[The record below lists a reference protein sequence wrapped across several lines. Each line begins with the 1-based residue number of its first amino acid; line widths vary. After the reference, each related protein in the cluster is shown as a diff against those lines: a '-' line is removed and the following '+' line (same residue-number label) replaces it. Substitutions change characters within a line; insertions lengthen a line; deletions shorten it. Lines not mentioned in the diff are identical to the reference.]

1 MVQLNAEA
9 REIAVKVV
17 YYGPALSGKT
27 TNLQALFQKI
37 DPKVRGRL
45 MTLDTK
51 DDRTLFFDMMPVF
64 FKTQAG
70 VKVKLKLYTVP
81 GQVMHESTRR
91 IVLQGTD
98 AVAFV
103 ADSRRGEAASTLAY
117 WNNMLKNLE
126 ANGLDYRTLPIV
138 IQMNK
143 RDLSDARGDADFGD
157 LRAVIQ
163 PPVVPAVA
171 IRGEGVVETL
181 HSVLQLCYRS
191 LDRGIQLETRW
202 KISEREFLDKIF
214 SHVDLR
220 GTRIEAPPAG
230 GPPR

>member
-1 MVQLNAEA
+1 MVQFNPDS

-37 DPKVRGRL
+37 DPRVRGRL

-64 FKTQAG
+64 FRTKSG

-91 IVLQGTD
+91 IVLQGSD

-103 ADSRRGEAASTLAY
+103 ADSRRSEAVSTLAY

-143 RDLSDARGDADFGD
+143 RDLPDARGEDELED
-157 LRAVIQ
+157 LRRVIQ

-171 IRGEGVVETL
+171 IRGEGVIETL
-181 HSVLQLCYRS
+181 YALLQRCYRS
-191 LDRGIQLETRW
+191 LDQTFSLEQEW
-202 KISEREFLDKIF
+202 QVPEKEFLGQIF

-220 GTRIEAPPAG
+220 GTRLTSEGVAG
-230 GPPR
+230 R

>member
-1 MVQLNAEA
+1 MVQLNEKT

-37 DPKVRGRL
+37 DGKVRGRL

-70 VKVKLKLYTVP
+70 VKVKVKLFTVP

-91 IVLQGTD
+91 IVLQGAD

-103 ADSRRGEAASTLAY
+103 ADSRRSEVAATLAY
-117 WNNMLKNLE
+117 WQNMLKNLE
-126 ANGLDYRTLPIV
+126 ANGLDYRSLPIV

-143 RDLSDARGDADFGD
+143 RDLPDARGEDELSD
-157 LRAVIQ
+157 LTSVIH

-181 HSVLQLCYRS
+181 YTLLQRCFRS
-191 LDRGIQLETRW
+191 LDRTAGLEANW
-202 KISEREFLDKIF
+202 QISEREFLGQIF
-214 SHVDLR
+214 AHVDLR
-220 GTRIEAPPAG
+220 GAQLPAEAAG
-230 GPPR
+230 R

>member
-1 MVQLNAEA
+1 MVQFNNET

-64 FKTQAG
+64 FRTAGG

-103 ADSRRGEAASTLAY
+103 MDGRRSEAAATLAY
-117 WNNMLKNLE
+117 WKNMLKNLE
-126 ANGLDYRTLPIV
+126 ANGLEPQNLPIV
-138 IQMNK
+138 VQLNK
-143 RDLSDARGDADFGD
+143 RDLPDSRAEDELVDLGPLAR
-157 LRAVIQ
+157 RAVI
-163 PPVVPAVA
+163 PAVA

-181 HSVLQLCYRS
+181 HALLTLTYRS
-191 LDRGIQLETRW
+191 LDRRVNLERSW
-202 KISEREFLDKIF
+202 HVGEREFLAQIF
-214 SHVDLR
+214 THMDLR
-220 GTRIEAPPAG
+220 GTRLGAPQQGAH
-230 GPPR
+230 R